1 MSTKNQCDICEK
13 EAVDTIEAK
22 SGTTTTIKLDVCIDH
37 LAEVKKIMRIFTG
50 QELSDQNQCDICDK
64 EAVDT
69 IEAKSGTTTTIK
81 LDVCEEHLAE
91 FKRIMRI
98 FTGQEVG

>member
-22 SGTTTTIKLDVCIDH
+22 SGTTTPNK
-37 LAEVKKIMRIFTG
+37 M
-50 QELSDQNQCDICDK
+50 
-64 EAVDT
+64 
-69 IEAKSGTTTTIK
+69 
-81 LDVCEEHLAE
+81 DVCEEHLAE